1 MPVRWERRQTSRP
14 YAIFIYEFM
23 RLSDAQSPRES
34 GVSNAPLIVAL
45 QCSPVPCVKKMFIIS
60 KEHKKNRES
69 IMLRGMLQPLGHFL
83 SAFME
88 IGNLELRWRIADPR
102 GVLSVFGCLLR
113 MRIVS
118 ILGLLYI
125 LNISSSISF
134 FCSASF
140 NCTLTS
146 FPFCIVYIFVSL
158 KIQIS

>member
-1 MPVRWERRQTSRP
+1 
-14 YAIFIYEFM
+14 M
-23 RLSDAQSPRES
+23 RFSDAQSPRES
-34 GVSNAPLIVAL
+34 GVSNAPLSVAL
-45 QCSPVPCVKKMFIIS
+45 QCSPVSCVKKMFIIS
-60 KEHKKNRES
+60 KEHKKKKKNRES

-102 GVLSVFGCLLR
+102 GVLSFFGCLLR

-118 ILGLLYI
+118 ILDLLYI

-146 FPFCIVYIFVSL
+146 LFLSFFFLPSPSFLFPSVLSIFL
-158 KIQIS
+158 FL